1 MSTGTYTCKKG
12 GRRRFRVRKRY
23 ILLINI
29 LLLAVL
35 IAAVFML
42 ARILISYRA
51 SRSAY
56 DDLSARVLTSAAPSE
71 EPAAAAV
78 PDMETPVPTSA
89 PISGSLAWMEE
100 ESVQNDA
107 AAAAQSEVGF
117 TVDWKQPKKLNK
129 DVKAWLYCAD
139 TNINY
144 PVVQYTD
151 NAYYLT
157 HRFENGEDDTG
168 TLFFDYRNALSAG
181 RENWVIYGHRRND
194 KSMFGS
200 LAKYAERSYL
210 EKHPNMYLLM
220 EDRTYRV
227 EIFACRTV
235 HADKKYFTLWFNSD
249 AEYADYLN
257 RALQQSY
264 WSPDAEPGTETPI
277 LTLATC
283 STYIGDNEP
292 RLLVHGRLVRIG
304 GQE

>member
-1 MSTGTYTCKKG
+1 M
-12 GRRRFRVRKRY
+12 
-23 ILLINI
+23 
-29 LLLAVL
+29 
-35 IAAVFML
+35 
-42 ARILISYRA
+42 
-51 SRSAY
+51 
-56 DDLSARVLTSAAPSE
+56 
-71 EPAAAAV
+71 
-78 PDMETPVPTSA
+78 
-89 PISGSLAWMEE
+89 
-100 ESVQNDA
+100 QNDA

-117 TVDWKQPKKLNK
+117 TVDWKQLKKLNK